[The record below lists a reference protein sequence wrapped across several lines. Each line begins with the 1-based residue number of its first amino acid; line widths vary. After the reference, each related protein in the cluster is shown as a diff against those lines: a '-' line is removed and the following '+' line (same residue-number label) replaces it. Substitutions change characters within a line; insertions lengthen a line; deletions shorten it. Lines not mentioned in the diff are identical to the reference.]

1 MKPHIKNVI
10 TLLLKLLLATVIASI
25 LEYLIIT
32 FLSSKPILTFNAQMI
47 LAVVYIAFLL
57 HIGYKIWCLFDL
69 ENLFSNNGKNP
80 QR

>member
-1 MKPHIKNVI
+1 MKTHTKNVI

-32 FLSSKPILTFNAQMI
+32 FLSSKPILTFKAQMI

-57 HIGYKIWCLFDL
+57 HIGYKVWCLFDL
-69 ENLFSNNGKNP
+69 ENLFSKNGKNP
-80 QR
+80 PK